1 MDKHS
6 DATVPAAI
14 WSRADLIGEHYDT
27 VLARLHAFLRPR
39 TYLEIGV
46 SKGATLALAQCPT
59 IGIDPQFEIDRP
71 VVSGKSMCCLFQ
83 MPSDRFFE
91 NHNPKA
97 MFGKPID
104 MAFLDGMH
112 LFEFLLR
119 DFLNVER
126 HCRRES
132 VVLLH
137 DCVPPD
143 EYVAR
148 RDQAD
153 HRLREHSA
161 HPDWWAGDVWKVLSI
176 LRIHRPDLRVVV
188 FDAHPTGLVAV
199 TNLNPASEMLSD
211 LYFHL
216 VAQYKDITLR
226 EQNDKRMAPLS
237 MLETQ
242 AYATF
247 DAMSSLFWL

>member
-1 MDKHS
+1 MDAQS
-6 DATVPAAI
+6 DATAPAAI
-14 WSRADLIGEHYDT
+14 WSRAEPHGEDYYT
-27 VLARLHAFLRPR
+27 VLARLHAFVRPR

-46 SKGATLALAQCPT
+46 SKGATLALAECPT

-71 VVSGKSMCCLFQ
+71 VVNRKSTCCLFQ

-91 NHNPKA
+91 NHDPKA

-119 DFLNVER
+119 DFINVER

-132 VVLLH
+132 VVLMH

-143 EYVAR
+143 DYVAR
-148 RDQAD
+148 RNQAD
-153 HRLREHSA
+153 HRLREHST
-161 HPDWWAGDVWKVLSI
+161 HVDWWAGDVWKVLSI

-188 FDAHPTGLVAV
+188 FDAHPTGLVAI
-199 TNLNPASEMLSD
+199 TNLNPASRILSD
-211 LYFHL
+211 LYFQL
-216 VAQYKDITLR
+216 VEQYKDITLR
-226 EQNDKRMAPLS
+226 EENDARIVPLS
-237 MLETQ
+237 MLDTR

-247 DAMSSLFWL
+247 DAMSSLFCL

>member
-1 MDKHS
+1 MDTHS
-6 DATVPAAI
+6 DATVPAPV
-14 WSRADLIGEHYDT
+14 WSRAEPVGEHYDT
-27 VLARLHAFLRPR
+27 VLARFHAFIRPR

-46 SKGATLALAQCPT
+46 SKGASLALAQCPT

-71 VVSGKSMCCLFQ
+71 VVNGKAMCCLYQ

-126 HCRRES
+126 HCRRQS

-153 HRLREHSA
+153 HRLREHST

-188 FDAHPTGLVAV
+188 FDAHPTGLAAV
-199 TNLNPASEMLSD
+199 TNLNPASTILSD
-211 LYFHL
+211 LYFEL
-216 VAQYKDITLR
+216 VAQYKVLTLR
-226 EQNDKRMAPLS
+226 DENDARMVTLP
-237 MLETQ
+237 MLETR

>member
-1 MDKHS
+1 MDPQS
-6 DATVPAAI
+6 AATAPAAI
-14 WSRADLIGEHYDT
+14 WSRADLLGEHYYT
-27 VLARLHAFLRPR
+27 VLARLHAFIRPR

-59 IGIDPQFEIDRP
+59 IGVDPQFEIDRP
-71 VVSGKSMCCLFQ
+71 VLDGKSMCCLFQ

-119 DFLNVER
+119 DFINVER

-143 EYVAR
+143 EYAAR
-148 RDQAD
+148 RDQSD
-153 HRLREHSA
+153 HRLREHSTHA
-161 HPDWWAGDVWKVLSI
+161 DWWAGDVWKVLSI

-188 FDAHPTGLVAV
+188 FDAHPTGLVAI
-199 TNLNPASEMLSD
+199 TNLNPASRILSD
-211 LYFHL
+211 LYFDL
-216 VAQYKDITLR
+216 VAKYKDLTLR
-226 EQNDKRMAPLS
+226 EGDDVAIGSVS
-237 MLETQ
+237 MLDTH

-247 DAMSSLFWL
+247 EAMSSLFWM